1 MLACNS
7 TEKAT
12 ENLGGVPKLYPF
24 SYTYGYK
31 MSCPHSAAGWVG
43 FIYTVVEYKGKES
56 SAKGG
61 GGAQVVEYSCTWCV
75 LLSCRS

>member
-12 ENLGGVPKLYPF
+12 ENLGGVPKLHPF

-31 MSCPHSAAGWVG
+31 MSRPHSAAGWVG

-61 GGAQVVEYSCTWCV
+61 WGSSG
-75 LLSCRS
+75 